1 MSGKLRQISVFCA
14 VMMIFCIVSA
24 VAVSAES
31 IYASI
36 ESAGI
41 SVEIP
46 EEFNVTSAD
55 TDVDENVVYNLDAYM
70 NDTSKK
76 LSITAEKNNI
86 TENMYN
92 FKYLTKEELEG
103 DIEKIKTGSP
113 NLMGKTFQS
122 VSHAGLKEMPEYI
135 LFTLSDSKIQNNI
148 TVHYAIAYTLINGEL
163 VTIQYSSASGNFNSE
178 DVQIFNQICESIYVT
193 SLYDKP
199 DKVNMPDILKTVAT
213 VVIIIG
219 VMIAVTLVIHYLV
232 SRNNARSKEVVRNRR
247 RLSEKYYQSLKKEG
261 IMEAIKIEAEEFI
274 NENIA
279 NSGNTVIEPS
289 ENARPKN
296 PETISAIIEEA
307 STNPT
312 LLEDEW
318 EDIDLTKMFQKPENL
333 SDNDYP
339 TELNAEMI
347 FGGNEKNEKAV
358 PENIHRADS
367 ARRYARLFI
376 GDNKPDENIPSE
388 SEGEVL
394 PKNLPEHEMSD
405 IEKRHKAR
413 HSKTKKKSK
422 GISVFG
428 LFSGNKK
435 KQKKSSSVKSNVK
448 SKSRNA
454 QKKKNTRPKTSVGD
468 TFAEYETDKYWN
480 TYNNND

>member
-1 MSGKLRQISVFCA
+1 MSEKLRRISVFSA
-14 VMMIFCIVSA
+14 VIMVFCIVLS
-24 VAVSAES
+24 VVVSAES

-41 SVEIP
+41 SVEVP

-92 FKYLTKEELEG
+92 FKYLTKEQLEG
-103 DIEKIKTGSP
+103 DIEKIKAGSP

-122 VSHAGLKEMPEYI
+122 VSNAGLKEMPEYI

-148 TVHYAIAYTLINGEL
+148 TVHYSIAYTLINGEL

-178 DVQIFNQICESIYVT
+178 DIQIFNQICESIYVT
-193 SLYDKP
+193 SLYDKR
-199 DKVNMPDILKTVAT
+199 DKVNMPDILKTVIT
-213 VVIIIG
+213 VVIIVG
-219 VMIAVTLVIHYLV
+219 VIIAITLISYYLI
-232 SRNNARSKEVVRNRR
+232 SRNNAKSKEVVRNRR

-296 PETISAIIEEA
+296 PETISAIIEEVSA
-307 STNPT
+307 NPT
-312 LLEDEW
+312 LIEDEW
-318 EDIDLTKMFQKPENL
+318 EDIDLTTMFQKPENL
-333 SDNDYP
+333 YDNDYP
-339 TELNAEMI
+339 TDFDVETI
-347 FGGNEKNEKAV
+347 FGNGEKTV

-367 ARRYARLFI
+367 AKRYAKLFI
-376 GDNKPDENIPSE
+376 GENRADENISSE
-388 SEGEVL
+388 SGGEGSS
-394 PKNLPEHEMSD
+394 KKYAEHEMSD
-405 IEKRHKAR
+405 IERRHQAR
-413 HSKTKKKSK
+413 KNKTKKKNKSS
-422 GISVFG
+422 SVFG
-428 LFSGNKK
+428 LFGTNKK
-435 KQKKSSSVKSNVK
+435 KQKKSTA
-448 SKSRNA
+448 KSRKTNTS
-454 QKKKNTRPKTSVGD
+454 KNRNTRPKTSAND
-468 TFAEYETDKYWN
+468 TFAEYEMDNYWN
-480 TYNNND
+480 TYNNSD

>member
-1 MSGKLRQISVFCA
+1 MSEKLRRISVFSA
-14 VMMIFCIVSA
+14 VIMIFCIILEV
-24 VAVSAES
+24 VVSAES

-46 EEFNVTSAD
+46 QEFNVTSAD
-55 TDVDENVVYNLDAYM
+55 TDVNENVVYNLDAYM

-92 FKYLTKEELEG
+92 FKYLTKEQLEG
-103 DIEKIKTGSP
+103 DIEKIKSGNP

-122 VSHAGLKEMPEYI
+122 VSNAGLKEMPEYI

-148 TVHYAIAYTLINGEL
+148 TVHYVIAYTLINGEL

-178 DVQIFNQICESIYVT
+178 DVQIFNQLCESIYVT

-199 DKVNMPDILKTVAT
+199 DKVNMPDILKTVIT

-219 VMIAVTLVIHYLV
+219 VIIAITLIGYYLV
-232 SRNNARSKEVVRNRR
+232 SRNNAKSKEVVRNRR

-307 STNPT
+307 SANPT
-312 LLEDEW
+312 LIDDEW
-318 EDIDLTKMFQKPENL
+318 EDIDLTTMFQKPETL
-333 SDNDYP
+333 YDNDYP
-339 TELNAEMI
+339 TDFNIEMI
-347 FGGNEKNEKAV
+347 FGNNEKNV

-367 ARRYARLFI
+367 AKRYAKLFI
-376 GDNKPDENIPSE
+376 GDNKADENITSE
-388 SEGEVL
+388 SRGEVSS
-394 PKNLPEHEMSD
+394 KNPSVHEMSD

-413 HSKTKKKSK
+413 QNKTKKKSK

-428 LFSGNKK
+428 LFATNKK
-435 KQKKSSSVKSNVK
+435 KQKKSTA
-448 SKSRNA
+448 KSRNT
-454 QKKKNTRPKTSVGD
+454 QKARNTRPKTSAND
-468 TFAEYETDKYWN
+468 TFAEYEMDNYWN
-480 TYNNND
+480 TYNNSD